1 MSASRSFD
9 HGRTRRNFA
18 FTDEVV
24 DLGEEPFDVLAAR
37 EQDFELE
44 LEQQEQHAA
53 DAADAT
59 ADAIWARS
67 VDYR

>member
-24 DLGEEPFDVLAAR
+24 DLGEEPFDALEVIAQAEIAAR
-37 EQDFELE
+37 EEFIDLC
-44 LEQQEQHAA
+44 A
-53 DAADAT
+53 DAADGT
-59 ADAIWARS
+59 RWARS
-67 VDYR
+67 VDYC